1 MNFPVVF
8 KEKRLKIRRFA
19 EKKCGK
25 KMKTSVE
32 NQFSLNFAAS
42 RRMVEK
48 KVGGNSP
55 LRGELVFFHQKMV

>member
-19 EKKCGK
+19 AKNVEKSEKQCGK
-25 KMKTSVE
+25 PIFAE
-32 NQFSLNFAAS
+32 FRRFAANGGK
-42 RRMVEK
+42 RVEK
-48 KVGGNSP
+48 NSP